1 MRIKKKQS
9 LSKIPEKLSATTM
22 EPFFPREERKLAP
35 LEDKRERP
43 LLPKDNAR
51 LPPLRRNLRNA
62 STRIIEPPEPR
73 KETETTLSE
82 SSMMFQSMYGKEW
95 LKPSDYAKEI
105 GTLNLLG
112 EGKEVETL

>member
-22 EPFFPREERKLAP
+22 EFFPREERKLAP
-35 LEDKRERP
+35 LEDKRERL
-43 LLPKDNAR
+43 LLPKENAR

-112 EGKEVETL
+112 EGIEVETL

>member
-43 LLPKDNAR
+43 LLPKENSR

-62 STRIIEPPEPR
+62 STKII
-73 KETETTLSE
+73 
-82 SSMMFQSMYGKEW
+82 
-95 LKPSDYAKEI
+95 
-105 GTLNLLG
+105 
-112 EGKEVETL
+112 